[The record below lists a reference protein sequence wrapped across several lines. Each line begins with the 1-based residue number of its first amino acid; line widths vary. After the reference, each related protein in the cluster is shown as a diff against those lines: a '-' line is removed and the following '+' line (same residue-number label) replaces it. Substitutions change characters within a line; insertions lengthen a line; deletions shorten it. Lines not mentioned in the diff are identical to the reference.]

1 MQRLTALFTAAL
13 LSAGIMSAPAM
24 AQEDAASSEA
34 AQAQAAAPATD
45 FSDETLQKFADASKE
60 IASVSREYT
69 ERLQN
74 AEDEAA
80 KQEVRME
87 ANKDMV
93 SIVEDS
99 GLEVSTFNAI
109 GQAIQQDPELMKR
122 VQAMVEPQAE

>member
-1 MQRLTALFTAAL
+1 MQRLTALLTAAL
-13 LSAGIMSAPAM
+13 LSAGMLSAPAI
-24 AQEDAASSEA
+24 AQENASSDA

-45 FSDETLQKFADASKE
+45 FSDETLKQFAEASKE
-60 IASVSREYT
+60 IASVSRDYT

-87 ANKDMV
+87 ANEDMV
-93 SIVEDS
+93 NIVEDS

-122 VQAMVEPQAE
+122 VQGMVEPQAE

>member
-1 MQRLTALFTAAL
+1 MQRLTALLTAAL
-13 LSAGIMSAPAM
+13 LSAGMLSAPAI
-24 AQEDAASSEA
+24 AQEDASSDA

-45 FSDETLQKFADASKE
+45 FSDETLKQFAEASKE
-60 IASVSREYT
+60 IASVSRDYT

-87 ANKDMV
+87 ANEDMV

-122 VQAMVEPQAE
+122 VQGMVEPQAE